1 MESSNS
7 TRKMDSVLWHQFKNG
22 DKEAFIKI
30 YQKYYPQ
37 LLNYGMRIKRNEGF
51 IEDCIQEIFYDLLRT
66 SKNLGPTDNILFY
79 LFASLRRKIF
89 RKIKYDI
96 SFREDDN
103 YYFDGLE
110 LAERS
115 SEDAVI
121 EDEGNQQRK
130 KYFKELIGNL
140 PSRQKEALLM
150 RFYLHIEYTEIA
162 KIMEMNVQ
170 SVRNLVHKAIT
181 TLREKTDSNIYK

>member
-1 MESSNS
+1 MEKSNS
-7 TRKMDSVLWHQFKNG
+7 TLNLDSVLWRQFRNG

-37 LLNYGMRIKRNEGF
+37 LLHYGLKIKHNEGF

-103 YYFDGLE
+103 YYFDGPE

-115 SEDAVI
+115 SEETVI

-130 KYFKELIGNL
+130 KYFKELIGDL
-140 PSRQKEALLM
+140 PPRQKEALLM

-170 SVRNLVHKAIT
+170 SVRNLVHKAIK
-181 TLREKTDSNIYK
+181 TLREKTDSKIYK

>member
-7 TRKMDSVLWHQFKNG
+7 TRKMDSVLWQKFKNG

-37 LLNYGMRIKRNEGF
+37 LLNYGLRIKRNEGF

-66 SKNLGPTDNILFY
+66 AKNLGPTDNILFY

-89 RKIKYDI
+89 RKLKYDI

-103 YYFDGLE
+103 FYFDGPE

-130 KYFKELIGNL
+130 KYFKELIGDL

-150 RFYLHIEYTEIA
+150 RFYLHIEYSEIA

-170 SVRNLVHKAIT
+170 SVRNLVHKAIK

>member
-150 RFYLHIEYTEIA
+150 RFYLHIEYAEIA
-162 KIMEMNVQ
+162 KIMEMNIQ